1 MPEDRIIKEG
11 TKKQWITQA
20 NDMVIANL
28 SVVN

>member
-1 MPEDRIIKEG
+1 MKEG